1 MPLQLRRLVQPGFL
15 PLLPLAILTLA
26 AMALMPSALA
36 AQVGAT
42 TDIITGVVTDTAGR
56 PVVDASV
63 EALSLETQITRRQM
77 TDGRGR
83 FTIVFPDGGG
93 QYQMTAR
100 MIGMAPHTATLTR
113 QADEDRLVWNVKLG
127 TSIIEL
133 EAVTVRGVRRPVRAP
148 DLPTPGSTERVITPD
163 NVARLPIDANDL
175 TALVALVPGVV
186 ALQGT
191 DSTAAAFSVAGQR
204 ADANAVTLDGLL
216 FGSGSVPQDAVR
228 ATRVVTSTYDVA
240 RGQFSGGLVAS
251 TTRSGT
257 NVIQGSSNYSLRA
270 NGLTVDGG
278 DSPFTSGFTQN
289 TLSGGLGGPLV
300 NNRLFI
306 FGTAQGT
313 FRTDAQPTLLDATPT
328 DLERLGVSPDSVA
341 RLLAILEARG
351 VTSAAQVFPSS
362 RKSNNYSALLRFDYL
377 LSDAHT
383 LTVRGDW
390 RGSSQD
396 PSRVGSLSLPQ
407 TGGTLDTD
415 GGGGMVTLTSRV
427 GIHFIN
433 EARAYLTGSSRDG
446 DAFTLL
452 PAGRVQVASLLA
464 DGSTGISSLAFGGST
479 AFPQV
484 NRSRLLQTGDELSWL
499 PGTGVH
505 RIKLGLMYNTQRSSD
520 VASANTLG
528 SFQFNSLADL
538 EAGRPAS
545 FQRTLAPQGRN
556 ATGIDYALYIGDTW
570 RVARAFQLT
579 YGLRGEGSRFHHPP
593 AFNPAI
599 ETDFERRTDR
609 LPSETHLSPRAGFSW
624 TLGQREGAPPA
635 WILRGGAGEFRSPMP
650 LSLASFAQSSTGL
663 VNSEAQFVCV
673 GEGAPAPDWA
683 SYLADPATIPAECL
697 PGSPAVATTAP
708 NALVFADRFEAPRSW
723 RGSLGMQRS
732 VTQLIRFSLDAS
744 YARGVSQTGFTD
756 LNLNDAPQFTLAAE
770 GNRPV
775 FVAPS
780 QIDPATGAVGF
791 TASRRDPAFGQV
803 IEANSALAS
812 SSKQLTASLGGIT
825 RKGVVFN
832 ASFTLS
838 RSRDQLSSSGFGTQ
852 GFGSA
857 TTAGNPNVP
866 EWATSDL
873 ERRHSLLA
881 TVTYPIGR
889 SLELTTIARV
899 TSGTPFTPRVGS
911 DINGDGLRNDRAFI
925 FTDASADPDVA
936 AAMSRLMAAA
946 PGRIRGCLA
955 SQLGVIAGRNS
966 CSGPWQGS
974 FDLQLNYR
982 PTILGLR
989 RQLMISVV
997 TVNLLR
1003 GMDDLLHGSAN
1014 AHGWGLNARP
1024 DPTLLYVT
1032 GFDSTTHAF
1041 TYAVNERFGAT
1052 GGGATAVR
1060 SPFQLGIQARL
1071 TIGPDRTRQA
1081 LEGLRRGAPGAQGL
1095 VNRMASFLPNPADSV
1110 LALRDSL
1117 ALTADQ
1123 QARLKLLADAVTA
1136 EHKALADTI
1145 QAEVT
1150 KAGPSPDPARLF
1162 AALRPTLQK
1171 AQAGV
1176 QKALADVKA
1185 VLTPEQ
1191 WEKVPERIRVPRRR
1205 GPGGEGG
1212 GGRGFE
1218 GGGGGGRPF

>member
-1 MPLQLRRLVQPGFL
+1 ML
-15 PLLPLAILTLA
+15 LA
-26 AMALMPSALA
+26 AAAPAALH

-42 TDIITGVVTDTAGR
+42 TDIITGVVTDSAGR
-56 PVVDASV
+56 PLAEASV
-63 EALSLETQITRRQM
+63 EALSLETQITRRQF
-77 TDGRGR
+77 TDQRGR
-83 FTIVFPDGGG
+83 YTIVFPDGGG
-93 QYQMTAR
+93 QYRMTAR
-100 MIGMAPHTATLTR
+100 LIGMAPHTATVMR
-113 QADEDRLVWNVKLG
+113 QADEDRLVWNVTLG
-127 TSIIEL
+127 TSVIEL
-133 EAVTVRGVRRPVRAP
+133 EAVTIRGARRPVRAP

-186 ALQGT
+186 ALGGT

-216 FGSGSVPQDAVR
+216 FGSGSVPQDAIR

-257 NVIQGSSNYSLRA
+257 NVVQGSANYSLRD
-270 NGLTVDGG
+270 NGLTLDGG

-289 TLSGGLGGPLV
+289 LLSGGLGGPV
-300 NNRLFI
+300 INNRLLV
-306 FGTAQGT
+306 FGSLQATL
-313 FRTDAQPTLLDATPT
+313 RTDAQPTLLDATAT
-328 DLERLGVSPDSVA
+328 DLQRLGVAPDSVA
-341 RLLAILEARG
+341 RLISILQTKG
-351 VTSAAQVFPSS
+351 VTSASAVFPSS

-383 LTVRGDW
+383 LTLRGDW

-415 GGGGMVTLTSRV
+415 GGGGMVTLTSRF

-433 EARAYLTGSSRDG
+433 EARAYLTSSSRDG

-452 PAGRVQVASLLA
+452 PAGRVQVASVLA
-464 DGSTGISSLAFGGST
+464 DGATGISSLAFGGST
-479 AFPQV
+479 GFPQR
-484 NRSRLLQTGDELSWL
+484 NRTRGLQTGDELSWL

-505 RIKLGLMYNTQRSSD
+505 RLKLGLMYNTQRSSD
-520 VASANTLG
+520 IASSNQLG

-545 FQRTLAPQGRN
+545 FQRTLAPQARN
-556 ATGIDYALYIGDTW
+556 ATGIDYAVYLGDTW
-570 RVARAFQLT
+570 RLARAFQLT
-579 YGLRGEGSRFHHPP
+579 YGLRAEGSDFRNPP
-593 AFNPAI
+593 AYNPAI
-599 ETDFERRTDR
+599 DGSFGRRTDV
-609 LPSETHLSPRAGFSW
+609 LPTEKHLSPRAGFSW
-624 TLGQREGAPPA
+624 TLGQAEGEPPK
-635 WILRGGAGEFRSPMP
+635 WIVRGGGGEFRSPMP

-663 VNSEAQFVCV
+663 VNSESQFFCV
-673 GEGAPAPDWA
+673 GDGAPTPDWA
-683 SYLADPATIPAECL
+683 AYAADPSSIPVGCVA
-697 PGSPAVATTAP
+697 GGPAVATTAP
-708 NALVFADRFEAPRSW
+708 NALVFGDGFRAPRSW
-723 RGSLGMQRS
+723 RTSLGVQRS
-732 VTQLIRFSLDAS
+732 VTQLIRVSFDGS

-756 LNLNDAPQFTLAAE
+756 LNLDDTPRFALANE
-770 GNRPV
+770 GGRPV
-775 FVAPS
+775 FVDPG
-780 QIDPATGAVGF
+780 QIDPATGALGF
-791 TASRRDPAFGQV
+791 TNSRVDPAFGQV
-803 IEANSALAS
+803 IEANSDLGS
-812 SSKQLTASLGGIT
+812 TSKQVTASIGGIT
-825 RKGVVFN
+825 RKGVIFN
-832 ASFTLS
+832 ASYTFS
-838 RSRDQLSSSGFGTQ
+838 RARDQLSSSGFGTQ

-857 TTAGNPNVP
+857 TTAGNPNLP

-873 ERRHSLLA
+873 ERRHSIL
-881 TVTYPIGR
+881 TTMTWPIGR
-889 SLELTTIARV
+889 SLEITSIARI

-911 DINGDGLRNDRAFI
+911 DINGDGLRNDRAYI
-925 FTDASADPDVA
+925 FPATAPDPGVA
-936 AAMSRLMAAA
+936 AAMERLLASA
-946 PGRIRGCLA
+946 PGRVRRCLTA
-955 SQLGVIAGRNS
+955 QLGTIAGRNS
-966 CSGPWQGS
+966 CTGPWQGS

-982 PTILGLR
+982 PTVLGLR
-989 RQLMISVV
+989 RQLMISLV

-1032 GFDSTTHAF
+1032 GFDSTTRNF

-1060 SPFQLGIQARL
+1060 SPFQVGIQARL

-1081 LEGLRRGAPGAQGL
+1081 LEGLRRGAPGAEGL

-1117 ALTADQ
+1117 GLTTEQ
-1123 QARLKLLADAVTA
+1123 QAKLRVLADSVTA
-1136 EHKALADTI
+1136 EHKALAATI

-1150 KAGPSPDPARLF
+1150 KAGPNPDPARLF
-1162 AALRPTLQK
+1162 AALRPALQS

-1176 QKALADVKA
+1176 RKAIADVQA
-1185 VLTPEQ
+1185 VLTAEQ
-1191 WEKVPERIRVPRRR
+1191 WAKVPERIRTPRGR
-1205 GPGGEGG
+1205 GAGGPGG

-1218 GGGGGGRPF
+1218 GGGRRPF

>member
-1 MPLQLRRLVQPGFL
+1 MMMPFRPRRL
-15 PLLPLAILTLA
+15 LLACGVLVAAAIP
-26 AMALMPSALA
+26 AMAR

-42 TDIITGVVTDTAGR
+42 TDIITGVVTDSAGQ
-56 PVVDASV
+56 PLADASV
-63 EALSLETQITRRQM
+63 DALSLETQITRRQL
-77 TDGRGR
+77 TDQRGR
-83 FTIVFPDGGG
+83 YTIVFPDGGG
-93 QYQMTAR
+93 QYTMTAR
-100 MIGMAPHTATLTR
+100 MIGMAPHSATLVR

-127 TSIIEL
+127 TSVIEL

-148 DLPTPGSTERVITPD
+148 ELPTPGSTERVLTPD

-186 ALQGT
+186 ALGST

-216 FGSGSVPQDAVR
+216 FGSGSVPQDAIR

-257 NVIQGSSNYSLRA
+257 NVIQGSGNYSLRD
-270 NGLTVDGG
+270 NGLTLDGG

-289 TLSGGLGGPLV
+289 LLSGGLGGPII
-300 NNRLFI
+300 NNRLLV
-306 FGTAQGT
+306 FGSVQATL
-313 FRTDAQPTLLDATPT
+313 RTDAQPTLLDATPT
-328 DLERLGVSPDSVA
+328 DLQRLGVAPDSVA
-341 RLLAILEARG
+341 RLMAILQSKG
-351 VTSAAQVFPSS
+351 VTSATAVFPSS

-377 LSDAHT
+377 LSNAHT
-383 LTVRGDW
+383 LTLRGDW

-415 GGGGMVTLTSRV
+415 GGGGMVTLTSRF

-433 EARAYLTGSSRDG
+433 EARAYLTSSSRDG

-452 PAGRVQVASLLA
+452 PAGRVQVASALA
-464 DGSTGISSLAFGGST
+464 DGATSISSLAFGGST
-479 AFPQV
+479 GFPQ
-484 NRSRLLQTGDELSWL
+484 RTRTRGLQTGDELSWL

-505 RIKLGLMYNTQRSSD
+505 RLKLGLMYNTQRSSD
-520 VASANTLG
+520 VASSNQLG

-545 FQRTLAPQGRN
+545 FQRTLAPQARN
-556 ATGIDYALYIGDTW
+556 ATGIDYAFYLGDTW
-570 RVARAFQLT
+570 RLARAFQLT
-579 YGLRGEGSRFHHPP
+579 YGVRGEGSAFHNPP
-593 AFNPAI
+593 AYNPAI
-599 ETDFERRTDR
+599 AASFGRRTDA
-609 LPSETHLSPRAGFSW
+609 LPSEKHLSPRAGFSW
-624 TLGQREGAPPA
+624 TLGQAEGAPPK
-635 WILRGGAGEFRSPMP
+635 WIVRGGGGEFRSPMP

-663 VNSEAQFVCV
+663 VNSESQFFCV
-673 GEGAPAPDWA
+673 GDGAPTPDWA
-683 SYLADPATIPAECL
+683 AYTADPSSIPVECL
-697 PGSPAVATTAP
+697 PGGPAIATTAP
-708 NALVFADRFEAPRSW
+708 NALVFGNGFKAPRSW
-723 RGSLGMQRS
+723 RTSLGVQRS
-732 VTQLIRFSLDAS
+732 VTQLIRVSLDGS

-756 LNLNDAPQFTLAAE
+756 LNLDDTPRFGLSNE

-775 FVAPS
+775 FVDPG
-780 QIDPATGAVGF
+780 QIDPATGALGF
-791 TASRRDPAFGQV
+791 TNSRVDPAFGQV
-803 IEANSALAS
+803 IEANSGLGS
-812 SSKQLTASLGGIT
+812 TSKQVTASIGGIT

-832 ASFTLS
+832 ASYTFS
-838 RSRDQLSSSGFGTQ
+838 RARDQLSSSGFGTQ

-857 TTAGNPNVP
+857 TTAGDPNVP

-873 ERRHSLLA
+873 ERRHSFLT

-889 SLELTTIARV
+889 SLEITTIARV

-925 FTDASADPDVA
+925 FSSAADPGVA
-936 AAMSRLMAAA
+936 AAMERLLAAA
-946 PGRIRGCLA
+946 PGRVRSCLTA
-955 SQLGVIAGRNS
+955 QLGAIAGRNS

-989 RQLMISVV
+989 RQLMISLV

-1032 GFDSTTHAF
+1032 GFDSTTRNF

-1060 SPFQLGIQARL
+1060 SPFQVGIQARL

-1081 LEGLRRGAPGAQGL
+1081 LAGLRRGAPGAEGL

-1110 LALRDSL
+1110 LAMKDSL
-1117 ALTADQ
+1117 GLTADQ
-1123 QARLKLLADAVTA
+1123 QAKLRVLADSVTA
-1136 EHKALADTI
+1136 EHKALAAAI
-1145 QAEVT
+1145 QTEVT
-1150 KAGPSPDPARLF
+1150 KAGPNPDQIRMF
-1162 AALRPTLQK
+1162 AALRPLLQS

-1176 QKALADVKA
+1176 RKAIADVQA

-1191 WEKVPERIRVPRRR
+1191 WARVPERIRTPRGRGAG
-1205 GPGGEGG
+1205 GPGGPG
-1212 GGRGFE
+1212 GGRGFD

>member
-1 MPLQLRRLVQPGFL
+1 MAQPSRRRARFPLP
-15 PLLPLAILTLA
+15 A
-26 AMALMPSALA
+26 ALA
-36 AQVGAT
+36 LAVIALLAPAAVRSQVGAT
-42 TDIITGVVTDTAGR
+42 TDIITGVVSDSAGQ
-56 PVVDASV
+56 PLAEASV
-63 EALSLETQITRRQM
+63 EALSLETQITRRQL
-77 TDGRGR
+77 TDARGR

-100 MIGMAPHTATLTR
+100 MIGMAPHTSTVAR

-127 TSIIEL
+127 TSVIEL
-133 EAVTVRGVRRPVRAP
+133 EAVTIRGVRRPVRAP

-186 ALQGT
+186 TLSGT

-257 NVIQGSSNYSLRA
+257 NVIQGSGNYSLRD

-289 TLSGGLGGPLV
+289 TLSGGLGGPIV
-300 NNRLFI
+300 NNRLFV
-306 FGTAQGT
+306 FGSVQATL
-313 FRTDAQPTLLDATPT
+313 RTDAQPTLLDATPT
-328 DLERLGVSPDSVA
+328 DLERLGVAPDSVS
-341 RLLAILEARG
+341 RLLSILASQG
-351 VTSAAQVFPSS
+351 VTSASALFPSS

-383 LTVRGDW
+383 LTLRGDW

-415 GGGGMVTLTSRV
+415 GGGGMVTLTSRF

-433 EARAYLTGSSRDG
+433 EVRAYLTGSSRDG

-452 PAGRVQVASLLA
+452 PAGRVQVASVLA
-464 DGSTGISSLAFGGST
+464 DGANGISSLTFGGST
-479 AFPQV
+479 GFPQL
-484 NRSRLLQTGDELSWL
+484 NRKRALQTGDELSWL

-520 VASANTLG
+520 VASNNQLG

-545 FQRTLAPQGRN
+545 FQRTLAPQARN

-579 YGLRGEGSRFHHPP
+579 YGLRGEGSDFHNPP
-593 AFNPAI
+593 AYNPAL
-599 ETDFERRTDR
+599 DASLGRRTDA
-609 LPSETHLSPRAGFSW
+609 LPSETHVSPRAGFSW
-624 TLGQREGAPPA
+624 TLGQAEGAPPA
-635 WILRGGAGEFRSPMP
+635 WVLRGGVGEFRSPMP

-663 VNSEAQFVCV
+663 VNSESQFFCV
-673 GEGAPAPDWA
+673 GEGAPVPDWA
-683 SYLADPATIPAECL
+683 AYTADPSSIPTACIA
-697 PGSPAVATTAP
+697 GGPALATTAP
-708 NALVFADRFEAPRSW
+708 NALVFADHFQAPRSW
-723 RGSLGMQRS
+723 RGSLGAQRS
-732 VTQLIRFSLDAS
+732 LTQLIRLSVDAS
-744 YARGVSQTGFTD
+744 AARGVSQTGFTD
-756 LNLNDAPQFTLAAE
+756 LNLNDTPQFALSNE

-775 FVAPS
+775 FVDPS
-780 QIDPATGAVGF
+780 QIDPATGALGF
-791 TASRRDPAFGQV
+791 TNSRRDAAFGQV
-803 IEANSALAS
+803 IEANSGLAS
-812 SSKQLTASLGGIT
+812 TSKQVTASLGGIT
-825 RKGVVFN
+825 RKGVLFN
-832 ASFTLS
+832 ASYTFS
-838 RSRDQLSSSGFGTQ
+838 RARDQLSTSGFGTQ
-852 GFGSA
+852 AFGAA
-857 TTAGNPNVP
+857 TTAGNPNLP

-873 ERRHSLLA
+873 ERRHSIL
-881 TVTYPIGR
+881 TTITYPIGH
-889 SLELTTIARV
+889 SLEITTIARV

-911 DINGDGLRNDRAFI
+911 DINGDGLRNDRAYI
-925 FTDASADPDVA
+925 FSAAAADPGIA
-936 AAMSRLMAAA
+936 AAMDRLLTTG
-946 PGRIRGCLA
+946 PGRVRNCLS
-955 SQLGVIAGRNS
+955 SQLGAIAGRNS
-966 CSGPWQGS
+966 CTGPWQGS

-1032 GFDSTTHAF
+1032 GFDSTTRNF

-1052 GGGATAVR
+1052 GGSATAIR
-1060 SPFQLGIQARL
+1060 SPFQLGVQARL

-1110 LALRDSL
+1110 LALKDSL

-1123 QARLKLLADAVTA
+1123 QARLKVLADSVTA
-1136 EHKALADTI
+1136 EHKTLAEAI

-1150 KAGPSPDPARLF
+1150 KAGPNPDQARLF
-1162 AALRPTLQK
+1162 AALRPALQS
-1171 AQAGV
+1171 AQAGMR
-1176 QKALADVKA
+1176 KALADVQA

-1191 WEKVPERIRVPRRR
+1191 WTKVPERIRTPRGRGAG
-1205 GPGGEGG
+1205 GPGGGPGG
-1212 GGRGFE
+1212 GGRGQGFRDP
-1218 GGGGGGRPF
+1218 G